1 MKRLLVI
8 IFIFMGLVG
17 SASEPT
23 YVIFTSNNSDTT
35 EPHVTHSDY
44 TSRWDQE
51 VFKYPMHVFHVDCR
65 RLSEYSMFG
74 YIVYVEE
81 QYDAKIERRS
91 LADLDNLNVID
102 LDKELPTLNKQSMR
116 ALINQMYQAEELYFI
131 DRNYIQNDSVAIYP
145 VRRAGF

>member
-1 MKRLLVI
+1 MKHLLVI
-8 IFIFMGLVG
+8 ILIFMELVG
-17 SASEPT
+17 LASEPT

-35 EPHVTHSDY
+35 EPHVIHSDY
-44 TSRWDQE
+44 TSSWDQE

-81 QYDAKIERRS
+81 QYDAKIERRP

-102 LDKELPTLNKQSMR
+102 LDKELPMVNKQSMR